1 MSSSNP
7 SFYSKTRAARKV
19 IVVDLGFLGDSIHL
33 LPALN
38 EIQRHYP
45 QAELH
50 TLSAPAGAEVLRL
63 APSVHRAWAYPLGTP
78 SPPWWKHWGII
89 SVLRREQFDLAFNF
103 SGADRTV
110 FLTALTGAKWRMAQQ
125 NARNHFWQT
134 WLIPEWVPRHDR
146 RVPVFEQRCRFL
158 EECGMTLDL
167 PRFDLK
173 VPQADALWAEETL
186 PRNVIHFSINASNPF
201 KEWPLR
207 HWIELAKNLLAESPQ
222 LVIAATG
229 SSHPREQKRLAEF
242 SKAVANSRLKTFG
255 AGLSISRLAALLQ
268 RCRMHVG
275 ADSGVMHLAFAL
287 DVPTIA
293 LYRDYPG
300 TAEWL
305 PRGTRHQHLLVP
317 CPCAEMKVPSCA
329 SKGEAACLAQIS
341 PDQVAKL
348 LAPKGE

>member
-38 EIQRHYP
+38 EIKRHYP

-63 APSVHRAWAYPLGTP
+63 SPSVNRAWAYPLGTP
-78 SPPWWKHWGII
+78 SPPWWRNWRII
-89 SVLRREQFDLAFNF
+89 SALRRERFDLAFNF

-110 FLTALTGAKWRMAQQ
+110 FLTALTGAKWRMAHQ
-125 NARNHFWQT
+125 NARHHFWQT
-134 WLIPEWVPRHDR
+134 WLIPEWVPRQDR
-146 RVPVFEQRCRFL
+146 HVPVFEQRCKVL
-158 EECGMTLDL
+158 AECGLTLEL
-167 PRFDLK
+167 PRFDLNI
-173 VPQADALWAEETL
+173 PRPDALWAEEML
-186 PRNVIHFSINASNPF
+186 PMNSIHFSINASNLF

-207 HWIELAKNLLAESPQ
+207 HWIELAKNLLAVSPHV
-222 LVIAATG
+222 VIAATG
-229 SSHPREQKRLAEF
+229 SSQPREQERLAEF

-255 AGLSISRLAALLQ
+255 SECSISRLAALLQ
-268 RCRMHVG
+268 RCRVHVG

-305 PRGTRHQHLLVP
+305 PRGTRHQHLLVA
-317 CPCAEMKVPSCA
+317 CPCAEMKVPNCA

-341 PDQVAKL
+341 PDRVAKL